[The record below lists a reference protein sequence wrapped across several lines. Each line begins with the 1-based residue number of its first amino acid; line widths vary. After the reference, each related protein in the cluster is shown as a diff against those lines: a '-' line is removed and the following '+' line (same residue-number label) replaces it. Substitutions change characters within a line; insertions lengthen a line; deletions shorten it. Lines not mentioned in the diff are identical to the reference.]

1 VVAVSGQKSTIFAKF
16 SRFTTLCTYTY
27 VFRKKVLQE
36 CLKKF
41 FGPSYFENCLLSKK

>member
-16 SRFTTLCTYTY
+16 SQFTTLCIHMY

-36 CLKKF
+36 CLKKI
-41 FGPSYFENCLLSKK
+41 FGPSQFENCLLSKK